1 MTIAPEQNPE
11 PIFPADLLETA
22 DPSAAATARTW
33 YVARVKSRRE
43 KALAS
48 FLFHRSIGY
57 YLPLVKQRQ
66 SSNRRIRYSLVP
78 VFSGYVFVYADIE
91 ERYSAFTSNHVSRM
105 IEVKDPETLL
115 QELKQ
120 VYLAL
125 SAGQPVYPVEFVSV
139 GRRVRVKTG
148 PMKDVEG
155 IVVRKDKK
163 FRLVLNVTTIMQSVS
178 IQVDAD
184 MVEPV

>member
-22 DPSAAATARTW
+22 CPSAADTARAW

-48 FLFHRSIGY
+48 FLFRRSIGY
-57 YLPLVKQRQ
+57 FLPLVKRRQ
-66 SSNRRIRYSLVP
+66 SGGNRIRYSLVP
-78 VFSGYVFVYADIE
+78 VFPGYVFVYADIE
-91 ERYSAFTSNHVSRM
+91 ERYNAFTSNHVSRM

-115 QELKQ
+115 RELNQ
-120 VYLAL
+120 IHRTL
-125 SAGQPVYPVEFVSV
+125 SAGQPIYPVEFVGV
-139 GRRVRVKTG
+139 GRLVRVKYG

-155 IVVRKDKK
+155 IVVRRDKK

-178 IQVDAD
+178 VHIDAD

>member
-11 PIFPADLLETA
+11 PIFPPDLLETA
-22 DPSAAATARTW
+22 DPSAVGTKRAW

-48 FLFHRSIGY
+48 FLFRRSIGY
-57 YLPLVKQRQ
+57 YLPLMKRRQ
-66 SSNRRIRYSLVP
+66 SASRRIRYSLVP
-78 VFSGYVFVYADIE
+78 VFPGYVFVYADIE

-115 QELKQ
+115 LELGQ
-120 VYLAL
+120 IHRTL
-125 SAGQPVYPVEFVSV
+125 SAGQPVYPLEFVNV
-139 GRRVRVKTG
+139 GRRVRVTSG

-155 IVVRKDKK
+155 IVVRRDKK

-178 IQVDAD
+178 LQIDAD

>member
-22 DPSAAATARTW
+22 DPAAAATARTW

-48 FLFHRSIGY
+48 FLFRRSIGY